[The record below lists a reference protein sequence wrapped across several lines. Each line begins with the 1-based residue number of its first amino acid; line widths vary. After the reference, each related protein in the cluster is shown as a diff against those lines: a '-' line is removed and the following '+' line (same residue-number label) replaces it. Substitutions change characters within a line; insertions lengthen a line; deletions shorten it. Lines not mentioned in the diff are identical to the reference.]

1 MNSFIDFVYNDGG
14 RSKYFKSKEVGD
26 CVTRAI
32 AIATGRDYKEVYDFL
47 AESNAK
53 QRVTVRQKRSKR
65 AMRKANKVTAELGI
79 STKRKWFKD
88 YMKSLGFTWTPTMSI
103 GSGCKVHLRK
113 RELPNGRIICSL
125 SKHIVAV
132 INGVIYDTYDCS
144 RDGTRCVYGYWK
156 LNEEQPVKQE
166 ASLDY
171 MRNAFYKMGL

>member
-53 QRVTVRQKRSKR
+53 QRVTIRQKRSKK
-65 AMRKANKVTAELGI
+65 AMRKANKVTAIHGI

-88 YMKSLGFTWTPTMSI
+88 YMADLGFKFVATMGI
-103 GSGCKVHLRK
+103 GTGCRVHLK
-113 RELPNGRIICSL
+113 ADELPKGRLICNVSR
-125 SKHIVAV
+125 HYTAV
-132 INGVIYDTYDCS
+132 IDGVINDTYDCS
-144 RDGTRCVYGYWK
+144 RNETRCVYGYWI
-156 LNEEQPVKQE
+156 KQ
-166 ASLDY
+166 
-171 MRNAFYKMGL
+171 